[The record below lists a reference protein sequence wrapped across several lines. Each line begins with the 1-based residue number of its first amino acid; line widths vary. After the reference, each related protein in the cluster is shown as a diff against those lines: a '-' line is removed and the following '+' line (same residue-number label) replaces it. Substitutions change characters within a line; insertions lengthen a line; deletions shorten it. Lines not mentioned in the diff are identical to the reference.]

1 MDHKEK
7 CKVLKGVRK
16 QIADKLGID
25 LHQTEC
31 TYEGECSGTCP
42 KCAKEEK
49 TLNKALLSGAV
60 IASSI
65 ALCACNVTADVD
77 NTDKSDK
84 DKSSKKSE
92 SKGKSGKTKNSKKA
106 SGKLASLLGFGEDET
121 GTEPDELAGATVC
134 IPNEYDPDDYDGG
147 LDYIDDGS
155 DIEELAGDVVMEAW
169 TYDELCMAATNYCGA
184 PICEVD
190 HEDDDGNVIIHCYE
204 IVDNG
209 DEIHTATVDWLT
221 VNPFTTE
228 ATNFMGET
236 VYLNEYM

>member
-92 SKGKSGKTKNSKKA
+92 SKGKSGKTKNSKKT
-106 SGKLASLLGFGEDET
+106 SGKLASLFGLGEDET
-121 GTEPDELAGATVC
+121 GTEPEEIAGDEV
-134 IPNEYDPDDYDGG
+134 YDPY
-147 LDYIDDGS
+147 
-155 DIEELAGDVVMEAW
+155 
-169 TYDELCMAATNYCGA
+169 NYEG
-184 PICEVD
+184 IR
-190 HEDDDGNVIIHCYE
+190 
-204 IVDNG
+204 
-209 DEIHTATVDWLT
+209 W
-221 VNPFTTE
+221 
-228 ATNFMGET
+228 
-236 VYLNEYM
+236 

>member
-92 SKGKSGKTKNSKKA
+92 SKGKSGKTKNSKKT
-106 SGKLASLLGFGEDET
+106 SGKLASLFGLGEDGT
-121 GTEPDELAGATVC
+121 GTEPEEIAGDEV
-134 IPNEYDPDDYDGG
+134 YDPYDYDGG
-147 LDYIDDGS
+147 LDYIDDGG
-155 DIEELAGDVVMEAW
+155 DIEELAGDVAMAAW
-169 TYDELCMAATNYCGA
+169 TYDELCVAAANYSGA
-184 PICEVD
+184 PISEVD
-190 HEDDDGNVIIHCYE
+190 HEDEDGNIIIHCYE

-209 DEIHTATVDWLT
+209 DEVHTATVDWLT
-221 VNPFTTE
+221 VDPFTTE
-228 ATNFMGET
+228 ATNVLGET